1 MHMKDSDI
9 VLAAPR
15 RTAVGAFGGA
25 FRDVSAVDLS
35 IAVMKSVVDQ
45 AGIDPAVIDDVI
57 WGVAAQ
63 KLKDETNHARVA
75 SIRAGFPD
83 TVPGVTIQRV
93 CVSGLWAIAAG
104 AQAIRAGDARVILAG
119 GTESYSTAP
128 YVLEGARWGGRLA
141 GVSVSDPVVD
151 GLNSPGVGPAMGMT
165 AENLAEQYNIP
176 REEQDELAYTSHM
189 RACKAIQDGTFKDEI
204 VPVPV
209 AQKRGEAK
217 LIDTDEGPRADTT
230 VERLSRLPPVFKKG
244 GTVTAGNSSS
254 MNDAS
259 AGVLVTTA
267 GTAREMGITPMARI
281 VSYAMAGVDPD
292 IMGIGPVPSSRA
304 ALDKAGCKLV
314 DIGLIEINE
323 AFAAQ
328 FLAVDRELHLN
339 RNITNVHGSGISLG
353 HPIGATGCRLT
364 VTLLHEMARRGVD
377 LGLVSLCG
385 GGGIGLAMVLEQ
397 VAA

>member
-1 MHMKDSDI
+1 
-9 VLAAPR
+9 
-15 RTAVGAFGGA
+15 
-25 FRDVSAVDLS
+25 
-35 IAVMKSVVDQ
+35 
-45 AGIDPAVIDDVI
+45 
-57 WGVAAQ
+57 
-63 KLKDETNHARVA
+63 
-75 SIRAGFPD
+75 
-83 TVPGVTIQRV
+83 
-93 CVSGLWAIAAG
+93 
-104 AQAIRAGDARVILAG
+104 
-119 GTESYSTAP
+119 
-128 YVLEGARWGGRLA
+128 
-141 GVSVSDPVVD
+141 
-151 GLNSPGVGPAMGMT
+151 MGMT
-165 AENLAEQYNIP
+165 AENLAERYNIP

>member
-1 MHMKDSDI
+1 MKDSDI

-304 ALDKAGCKLV
+304 ALDKAGCKLE